1 MPGTTTRCRLETLA
15 RRLIEY
21 WALVGGVLLI
31 GIVAVNALSLAGLI
45 VAGRPFPGDFE
56 IVEVGV
62 AVAIF
67 SFLPYCQLTG
77 ANVTADI
84 FTASAGPR
92 LLTVL
97 SALASLVAM
106 AFAVFLLVQMYEG
119 YLDFRLYEETTAIY
133 QFPIWVAYLPILVS
147 IALLIV
153 ATLITFVEAFRGPAP
168 HTEPVDH

>member
-1 MPGTTTRCRLETLA
+1 MPGKLIAVRLEMLA

-21 WALVGGVLLI
+21 WALAGGALLL
-31 GIVAVNALSLAGLI
+31 GVVAVNALSLAGLI
-45 VAGRPFPGDFE
+45 LAGRPFPGDFE

-67 SFLPYCQLTG
+67 AFLPYCQLTG

-84 FTASAGPR
+84 FTAGAGPR

-97 SALASLVAM
+97 SALASAVAM

-119 YLDFRLYEETTAIY
+119 FLDFRLYEETTAIY

-153 ATLITFVEAFRGPAP
+153 ATVITFIEAFRSEAP
-168 HTEPVDH
+168 HAEPTDL